1 MAEFTRDIKQL
12 QQTASQQPSFA
23 PPSQSLAGDVV
34 NLIGT
39 GLDFYSKN
47 KAQGEL
53 DKIAQIRQS
62 ENTAIDQGS
71 MQLRNLQLEGKG
83 QMSPTAYLLA
93 EQKILKNIPP
103 HLRSSTISARNKLTG
118 QTSFSYICR

>member
-53 DKIAQIRQS
+53 DKI
-62 ENTAIDQGS
+62 DQRI
-71 MQLRNLQLEGKG
+71 QL
-83 QMSPTAYLLA
+83 
-93 EQKILKNIPP
+93 
-103 HLRSSTISARNKLTG
+103 LTKVLC
-118 QTSFSYICR
+118 S